1 VIAKRKGG
9 EEIRRVRLTSRR
21 QETLKSNCRR
31 AAELRSKPQSS
42 SASYGVVRD
51 GRILHRTIARGSR
64 VSLHAFYKGAPRR
77 KASAW

>member
-31 AAELRSKPQSS
+31 AAELRNTPQWF
-42 SASYGVVRD
+42 SASYWVVRG
-51 GRILHRTIARGSR
+51 GRIFHITIARGSGA
-64 VSLHAFYKGAPRR
+64 SLHCFL
-77 KASAW
+77 